1 MIVRDN
7 GSESDTVRVTFR
19 LSTSVW
25 AESVHLV
32 GDFNNWSLDAHKLS
46 RSPDGGWWQITVDLQ
61 RGKAYQYRYLLD
73 RTRWCNDWQA
83 DRYVP
88 NIFGGDNSVL
98 DT

>member
-7 GSESDTVRVTFR
+7 GSESDMVRVTFR

-32 GDFNNWSLDAHKLS
+32 GDFNNWSL
-46 RSPDGGWWQITVDLQ
+46 
-61 RGKAYQYRYLLD
+61 AYQYRYLLD